1 MKTFFILL
9 NDQTEP
15 SQETHEAHRAHIE
28 ALRQS
33 GQLIQSGNFV
43 DYKGNMALIKAEDK
57 KAALVLALSDPYV
70 REGCKTFKMYQIE
83 LEEYNA

>member
-15 SQETHEAHRAHIE
+15 SEDIHEAHRAHIAE
-28 ALRQS
+28 LKQS
-33 GQLIQSGNFV
+33 GQLIQSGAFV
-43 DYKGNMALIKAEDK
+43 DYKGNMALIKAEDR
-57 KAALVLALSDPYV
+57 KAALVIALSDPYV
-70 REGCKTFKMYQIE
+70 REGSKTFKMYQIE